1 MSLSCKF
8 SLVTLHPFV
17 HQLPSCQSDQVHVH
31 DHFHHIFQAV
41 HISAV
46 AVHQNVFV
54 CHTIFCTQA
63 QPQPHPPHPPHHQ
76 LQELVVANQFQAC
89 HHCVQTSHDVFITQA
104 QLNVLEY
111 NISQNQL
118 FHLLPQ
124 PHHHHQASDEELPRP
139 HVQIL
144 Q

>member
-76 LQELVVANQFQAC
+76 
-89 HHCVQTSHDVFITQA
+89 
-104 QLNVLEY
+104 
-111 NISQNQL
+111 
-118 FHLLPQ
+118 
-124 PHHHHQASDEELPRP
+124 PHHHCCEVHVVSPLDQSHPSPHTTQSAQTQENVQDQAK
-139 HVQIL
+139 V
-144 Q
+144 